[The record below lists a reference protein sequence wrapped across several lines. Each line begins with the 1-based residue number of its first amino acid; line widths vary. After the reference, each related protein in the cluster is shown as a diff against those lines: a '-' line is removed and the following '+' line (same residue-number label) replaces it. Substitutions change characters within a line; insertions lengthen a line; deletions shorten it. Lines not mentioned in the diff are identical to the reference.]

1 MATRIIQRA
10 CRLCEDGVVDIT
22 VTDHYDS
29 SGAVIDTTEDKRKC
43 RKGCLG
49 RGCDF
54 CPPEGPAPVDGSFQ
68 PAQLYMDLAVGI
80 F

>member
-1 MATRIIQRA
+1 VATRIIQRA
-10 CRLCEDGVVDIT
+10 CRLCGGVADVT

-49 RGCDF
+49 RGV
-54 CPPEGPAPVDGSFQ
+54 CPLEGP
-68 PAQLYMDLAVGI
+68 
-80 F
+80 

>member
-29 SGAVIDTTEDKRKC
+29 SGGVIDTTEDKRKC

-49 RGCDF
+49 RG
-54 CPPEGPAPVDGSFQ
+54 V
-68 PAQLYMDLAVGI
+68 
-80 F
+80 